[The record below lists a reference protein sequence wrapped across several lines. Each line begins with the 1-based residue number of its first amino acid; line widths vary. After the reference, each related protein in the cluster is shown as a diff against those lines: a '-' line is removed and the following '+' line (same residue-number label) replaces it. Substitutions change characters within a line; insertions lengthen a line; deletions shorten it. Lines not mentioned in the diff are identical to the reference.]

1 MDILNRL
8 VQVIGAVM
16 TIRGLFGVFTGA
28 QDFFSGRKNDNPNKM
43 DNGIESM
50 VTGGAMAAISA
61 TIATAIIAALS
72 QIRM

>member
-1 MDILNRL
+1 
-8 VQVIGAVM
+8 
-16 TIRGLFGVFTGA
+16 VFTGA

-61 TIATAIIAALS
+61 TIAAAIIAALS